1 MTIKLVGSSSGSVAL
16 DAPASTTSGANIE
29 FKLPV
34 ADGSANQVIKT
45 DGSGNLGFITNVS
58 SGFVKLYEASTT
70 GGTAVSSFSV
80 DGYFD
85 DSKYS
90 HYKVIISDHF
100 TAASSGSNQP
110 SLRFNV
116 GGSAVT
122 TASYYWS
129 LTAAYGASSGQFRG
143 TGASNTT
150 GDTSIAQMQGTWE
163 VDHYNYQLQNY
174 EMTFFSPTTAK
185 ADDGTGDGAKYITWT
200 SSMLAEGQGTTS
212 YPVSGIGGACM
223 KTNSPLTGFT
233 MYSHNSTT
241 FTYKVSLYGFAK

>member
-1 MTIKLVGSSSGSVAL
+1 MSSLKLKHSGGNSVSLNPPSSAPTSSDVA
-16 DAPASTTSGANIE
+16 
-29 FKLPV
+29 FKLPN
-34 ADGSANQVIKT
+34 ADGSAGQVLQT
-45 DGSGNLGFITNVS
+45 DGSGNLGFIN

-70 GGTAVSSFSV
+70 GGTAVSSFSI

-129 LTAAYGASSGQFRG
+129 LVAAYGSTSAGQFRG

-200 SSMLAEGQGTTS
+200 SSILAEGQGTTS
-212 YPVSGIGGACM
+212 YPISGIGGACM

-233 MYSHNSTT
+233 MYSSNSTT
-241 FTYKVSLYGFAK
+241 FTYKVSLYGFVK

>member
-1 MTIKLVGSSSGSVAL
+1 MATLNTTNIKHGSSSSNNIVLASNGSVTIPTL
-16 DAPASTTSGANIE
+16 VGG
-29 FKLPV
+29 FK
-34 ADGSANQVIKT
+34 
-45 DGSGNLGFITNVS
+45 
-58 SGFVKLYEASTT
+58 KLYEASTT

-116 GGSAVT
+116 GGSAVS

-129 LTAAYGASSGQFRG
+129 LTAAYGATSGQFRG
-143 TGASNTT
+143 TGDIGGTT

-163 VDHYNYQLQNY
+163 ADHYNYQLQNY

-200 SSMLAEGQGTTS
+200 SSILAEGQGTTS
-212 YPVSGIGGACM
+212 YPISGIGGACM

-233 MYSHNSTT
+233 MYSSNSTT
-241 FTYKVSLYGFAK
+241 FTYKISLYGFAK